1 LAVADIGYRIF
12 WRQNASTIH
21 KHTNTLL
28 PVVNLPLDPIERKN
42 GVLFSTLVLVRD
54 FFFFFFFFFFVLASG
69 EEDDFEDDDDDL
81 PLPSPPPGREKEKNK
96 SVEENTATTP
106 SSIDSGSER

>member
-54 FFFFFFFFFFVLASG
+54 FFFFFFFFFVLASG

>member
-12 WRQNASTIH
+12 WRRNASTN
-21 KHTNTLL
+21 TLTLTLL

-54 FFFFFFFFFFVLASG
+54 FFFFFFFFFFFVLASG